1 MFDGDITEYF
11 THIEENLYNRFDW
24 RKNSKEAQ
32 DMFVKMFYRIKRM
45 YSIDEFD
52 KLMRLFDC
60 YDPFGSWEDGVVWRI
75 LKLIRYAQWNQYYFS
90 NMSDDD
96 LRNLCEQQ
104 IKMFKNELE
113 VKLLEKDFS

>member
-1 MFDGDITEYF
+1 MDITEYF
-11 THIEENLYNRFDW
+11 REIEENIYNSFDW
-24 RKNSKEAQ
+24 RKKSPVSQ
-32 DMFVKMFYRIKRM
+32 GMFVKMFYRIKRM
-45 YSIDEFD
+45 YSVEDFD

-75 LKLIRYAQWNQYYFS
+75 LKLIRYAHWNQYYYA

-96 LRNLCEQQ
+96 LRNLCDQH
-104 IKMFKNELE
+104 IKVFKNELE

>member
-1 MFDGDITEYF
+1 MFDGDVTEYF
-11 THIEENLYNRFDW
+11 TQIEANIYNCFDW
-24 RKNSKEAQ
+24 RKDSKEACE
-32 DMFVKMFYRIKRM
+32 MFCTMFHRIKYM
-45 YSIDEFD
+45 FSVAEFD

-75 LKLIRYAQWNQYYFS
+75 LKLIRYAHWNQYYFA

-96 LRNLCEQQ
+96 LKNLCEQH